1 MAKKSVTPILGLQ
14 QSIFRPKQ
22 RGRRYM
28 KGRIESLVV
37 EEDAP
42 ALKKLNAAFSTY
54 VMERAARA
62 RVDSLATVEK
72 IVARITGQKVSS
84 QAAWEWLL
92 DEFLKDRPAYAAEEF
107 AYSVQFG
114 RDRIRGLGRVDN
126 QKVAKLRIDRES
138 AEVRAKYAEERK
150 ANGGDATFYDS
161 NKWQRLRYQ
170 VLLESDGRCKL
181 CGRSTREHGVIMH
194 VDHIKPRSR
203 FPNLSMVKSNLQVLC
218 EDCNRGKR
226 NHDTVDWSKG
236 QTA

>member
-1 MAKKSVTPILGLQ
+1 MGKKSVTPILGLQ
-14 QSIFRPKQ
+14 QSIFQSKR
-22 RGRRYM
+22 RGRRRM
-28 KGRIESLVV
+28 KGQLDPLVV

-42 ALKKLNAAFSTY
+42 VLKKLSAAFSAY

-62 RVDSLATVEK
+62 RVDSLAKVELIFAK
-72 IVARITGQKVSS
+72 ILGRQVST

-92 DEFLKDRPAYAAEEF
+92 NEFLKDQPAYATEEF

-114 RDRIRGLGRVDN
+114 RDRIRGLGRREN
-126 QKVAKLRIDRES
+126 QKVAKLRIERES
-138 AEVRAKYAEERK
+138 AEARAKYAEERK
-150 ANGGDATFYDS
+150 ANGGEASFYDS

-218 EDCNRGKR
+218 EDCNRGKA
-226 NHDTVDWSKG
+226 NHDTIDWSVGKV
-236 QTA
+236 A

>member
-14 QSIFRPKQ
+14 QSIFQPKR
-22 RGRRYM
+22 RGRRHL
-28 KGRIESLVV
+28 KGRIEPLVV

-42 ALKKLNAAFSTY
+42 ALKKLNAAFCSY

-62 RVDSLATVEK
+62 RVDSFATVEV
-72 IVARITGQKVSS
+72 IVAKILGQKVSS

-92 DEFLKDRPAYAAEEF
+92 NEFLKDRPEYAAEEF

-114 RDRIRGLGRVDN
+114 RDRIKGLGRKDN
-126 QKVAKLRIDRES
+126 QKVAKLRIERET
-138 AEVRAKYAEERK
+138 AEARAKYAEERR
-150 ANGGDATFYDS
+150 ANGGEESFYDS

-181 CGRSTREHGVIMH
+181 CGRSTRDHGVIMH

-218 EDCNRGKR
+218 EDCNRGKA
-226 NHDTVDWSKG
+226 NHDTIDWSIG
-236 QTA
+236 RVS